1 MRRTPSRSPRPMSS
15 ARRWPLSRPRIA
27 GTSTTTHPPT
37 RRPMPDDRPYQ
48 GRPSSDRPQF
58 AGPRQNFFGTPTGLS
73 ADTRPPFRPAPRVE
87 VPAAPMIHSLKLRDG
102 DREIEVSG
110 SAAFVRQVLDDLPAM
125 WARLHGE
132 GSSRPGRI
140 DLPAPR
146 QHEQPVAHEAV
157 AAQAVAEE
165 PVIAPVRE
173 PATNGKHA
181 VTALRPTA
189 SVRPNGARL
198 TTRCSRCSRARPG
211 RSRLRQSA
219 SASVARSRRSRSGGF
234 SSATLPRFPSPTTG
248 RPPTASASSSAPTPA
263 RRGVMRRLQASGPNA

>member
-1 MRRTPSRSPRPMSS
+1 
-15 ARRWPLSRPRIA
+15 
-27 GTSTTTHPPT
+27 
-37 RRPMPDDRPYQ
+37 MPDDRPYQ

-58 AGPRQNFFGTPTGLS
+58 GGPRQNFAPRPAFQP
-73 ADTRPPFRPAPRVE
+73 DNRPPFRPAPRVE
-87 VPAAPMIHSLKLRDG
+87 VPAAPMTHSLKLRDG

-146 QHEQPVAHEAV
+146 QHEQPAAREAV
-157 AAQAVAEE
+157 APQAVADE

-181 VTALRPTA
+181 VTSLAPTNGKRPSERGTPDDKVLA
-189 SVRPNGARL
+189 VLKSSTRPLAVAAIRKRLGGTFTPQQVRRILERNAPKVSVTDDRPA
-198 TTRCSRCSRARPG
+198 TY
-211 RSRLRQSA
+211 RLR
-219 SASVARSRRSRSGGF
+219 
-234 SSATLPRFPSPTTG
+234 
-248 RPPTASASSSAPTPA
+248 
-263 RRGVMRRLQASGPNA
+263 